1 MYLWWMKILIL
12 MTVMMVSMNV
22 SAKPKKLFCA
32 YRNAKIVVPIAE
44 RHSTYDKNRH
54 CSVSCMLAIRCNDTE
69 VLIAGYL
76 KEFQDVFG
84 PGDADEGDIVAN
96 KYGIS
101 IVRNNR
107 ADNDRECLEQC
118 DLRYR

>member
-1 MYLWWMKILIL
+1 MKILLLVAIL
-12 MTVMMVSMNV
+12 MFSMSA
-22 SAKPKKLFCA
+22 SAKPKRLFCA

-44 RHSTYDKNRH
+44 RHSGNDKNRH
-54 CSVSCMLAIRCNDTE
+54 CTVSCMLALRCNDTE
-69 VLIAGYL
+69 VLVAGYL

-84 PGDADEGDIVAN
+84 PGDADQADMVAN
-96 KYGIS
+96 RYGIS

-107 ADNDRECLEQC
+107 ADRDRECLEQC

>member
-1 MYLWWMKILIL
+1 MKILIL
-12 MTVMMVSMNV
+12 ILTMTVSLSA

-32 YRNAKIVVPIAE
+32 YRNAKIVIPIAE
-44 RHSTYDKNRH
+44 RHSDNDKNRH
-54 CSVSCMLAIRCNDTE
+54 CTVSCMLALRCNDIE
-69 VLIAGYL
+69 VLVAGYL

-84 PGDADEGDIVAN
+84 PGDADGQDIVAD
-96 KYGIS
+96 KYGIF

-107 ADNDRECLEQC
+107 SDSDRECLEQC

>member
-1 MYLWWMKILIL
+1 MKILFLIL
-12 MTVMMVSMNV
+12 LMSVSLSA

-32 YRNAKIVVPIAE
+32 YRNAKIVIPIAE
-44 RHSTYDKNRH
+44 RHSTNDKNRH
-54 CSVSCMLAIRCNDTE
+54 CTVSCMLALRCNDVE
-69 VLIAGYL
+69 VLVAGYL

-84 PGDADEGDIVAN
+84 PGDADAQDIVAD

-107 ADNDRECLEQC
+107 ADVDRECLEQC

>member
-1 MYLWWMKILIL
+1 MKTILLLFIML
-12 MTVMMVSMNV
+12 FSM
-22 SAKPKKLFCA
+22 SAFAKPKKLLCA

-44 RHSTYDKNRH
+44 RHSTNDKNRH
-54 CSVSCMLAIRCNDTE
+54 CTVSCMLALRCNDTE

-84 PGDADEGDIVAN
+84 PGDADAQDIVAD
-96 KYGIS
+96 KFGIS

-107 ADNDRECLEQC
+107 ADIDQECLEQC
-118 DLRYR
+118 DLRYP

>member
-1 MYLWWMKILIL
+1 MKILMILIL
-12 MTVMMVSMNV
+12 MTVSMGA

-32 YRNAKIVVPIAE
+32 YRNAKVVVPVAE
-44 RHSTYDKNRH
+44 RHSTNDKNRH
-54 CSVSCMLAIRCNDTE
+54 CTVSCMLALRCNDTE

-84 PGDADEGDIVAN
+84 PGDADSHDIAAN

-101 IVRNNR
+101 MVRNNR
-107 ADNDRECLEQC
+107 AENDRECLDQC

>member
-1 MYLWWMKILIL
+1 MKFLILIL
-12 MTVMMVSMNV
+12 LMTVSLSA

-44 RHSTYDKNRH
+44 RHSTFDKNRH
-54 CSVSCMLAIRCNDTE
+54 CTVSCMLALRCNDVE
-69 VLIAGYL
+69 VLVAGYL
-76 KEFQDVFG
+76 KEFEDVFG
-84 PGDADEGDIVAN
+84 PGDADGQDIIAN

-107 ADNDRECLEQC
+107 ADVDRECLEQC